1 MKIIFCL
8 PGNQYSNNFLI
19 CWSELLLTCLQ
30 KGHQIF
36 LSQNYSSVVHFA
48 RSLCLGGDLLRGIDQ
63 KPFDGKIDYD
73 YIMWIDSDMIF
84 TSEDFLKLLETPYD
98 ITSGL
103 YRMTDRKNFATVKNM
118 DDNFFLEKGYYEFL
132 SVDEVLKYK
141 EDVKNNR
148 YLPVDYTG
156 MGWMLIKKGVIE
168 SLEYPWFYRN
178 ATSLT
183 KNNVEVKE
191 MMSEDVAFC
200 KNLQDKGHK
209 IYIDTNIIVGHEK
222 KVIL

>member
-8 PGNQYSNNFLI
+8 PGDQYSNNFLI

-30 KGHQIF
+30 KGHQIL

-48 RSLCLGGDLLRGIDQ
+48 RSLCLGGDLLRGINQ
-63 KPFDGKIDYD
+63 KPFNEKIDYD
-73 YIMWIDSDMIF
+73 YIMWVDSDMVF
-84 TSEDFLKLLETPYD
+84 SHEDFLKLLESPHD

-103 YRMTDRKNFATVKNM
+103 YRMADRKNFATVKNM
-118 DDNFFLEKGYYEFL
+118 DDNLLLENGHYEFL
-132 SVDEVLKYK
+132 SVDELLKYK
-141 EDVKNNR
+141 EDETNDR
-148 YLPVDYTG
+148 YLSVGYTG

-183 KNNVEVKE
+183 KNNIDVKE

-200 KNLQDKGHK
+200 KNLLDKGYKVHV
-209 IYIDTNIIVGHEK
+209 DTNVIVGHEK